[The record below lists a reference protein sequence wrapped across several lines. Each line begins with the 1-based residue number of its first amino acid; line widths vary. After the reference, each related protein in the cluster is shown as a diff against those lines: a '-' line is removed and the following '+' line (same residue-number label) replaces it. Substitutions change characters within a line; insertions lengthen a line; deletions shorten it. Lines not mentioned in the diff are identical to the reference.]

1 MAPVGSTSNE
11 TLIIGPG
18 PSEDAVDHIG
28 TTLTTQQPSLTL
40 RPAHENV
47 YIPYWMEN
55 GGSRCLDKPTC
66 LPIRLHLLPR

>member
-28 TTLTTQQPSLTL
+28 ATLTTQQPSLTL
-40 RPAHENV
+40 RPR
-47 YIPYWMEN
+47 P
-55 GGSRCLDKPTC
+55 
-66 LPIRLHLLPR
+66 